1 MTPPHSG
8 QMQFTM
14 ADLTLAIDRIVV
26 SIYSSFNEE
35 KYPVLEKVS
44 QRNTYAVVDLCGLL
58 LATVSGSDRAFPEL
72 FLITSLSLTRALA
85 SRALTVPV
93 GTPSR
98 SAVSRMLK
106 PSMLRKWKVVRK
118 VGERREVV

>member
-44 QRNTYAVVDLCGLL
+44 QRKIYAVVDLCGLR
-58 LATVSGSDRAFPEL
+58 LATVSGSDHAF
-72 FLITSLSLTRALA
+72 TGGAC
-85 SRALTVPV
+85 
-93 GTPSR
+93 
-98 SAVSRMLK
+98 
-106 PSMLRKWKVVRK
+106 
-118 VGERREVV
+118 